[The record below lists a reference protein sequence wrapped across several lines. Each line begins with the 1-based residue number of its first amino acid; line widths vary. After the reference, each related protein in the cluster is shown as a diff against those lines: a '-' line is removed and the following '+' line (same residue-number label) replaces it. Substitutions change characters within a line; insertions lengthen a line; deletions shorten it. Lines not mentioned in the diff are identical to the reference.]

1 MDVTTALHPDH
12 KVLDGAADAGEDEV
26 MRRLTRRYNHGGA

>member
-12 KVLDGAADAGEDEV
+12 KTLDGAADAGEDGR
-26 MRRLTRRYNHGGA
+26 MRSLTWECNHGGA